1 MKSLW
6 TFFKLHFT
14 KKRFL
19 SFFCAVLIYIIL
31 NYLLRLLG
39 SDAFTF
45 ALHKLIYSSAILF
58 AVVIYPCYQKSLRVG
73 KRWLFFYIAMLGAV
87 LLPVVLPVFYGH
99 PVKEIVFTETLA
111 LSTFI
116 FSILSFFACISVKKL
131 RGIGSY
137 LSVISKFIF
146 LFGTVLVFL
155 VFLLPAG
162 YVIVSGGHP
171 ITADILLTLFQT
183 NTMEAIEYVQSQSH
197 LLWASLFVLILTF
210 LTVLARMAVTVRKS
224 TSDLSKSYI
233 FLLIFCICLFA
244 VTDAKRIRHYY
255 PINAVQETKQSLQ
268 QYTEYGKAK
277 EERQK
282 RLAALTNL
290 AIHESAQG
298 VYVLVIGESETRD
311 HMHAYGYSRETT
323 PWLDEMQKDR
333 GMILFKNSFSNHTH
347 TVPVLSY
354 ALSEKNQYNNIPLEK
369 AYSILEV
376 AKAAGYETWW
386 ISNQMKYGAWD
397 TPVAEIAST
406 ADHEVW
412 INGHAGENTRSEY
425 YDKEL
430 VNHLPEKLNRK
441 NTLIVIHLMGNH
453 SSYNDHHPQEYN
465 RFQGTDEIV
474 DAYDGSV
481 AYVDDVL
488 KEVYEKVKEYP
499 YFGGMVYFSDHGEDP
514 ANRYGHEATKYT
526 PIMSRIP
533 AFVYLSPY
541 GQTQRPEIFTAL
553 QNNKNNYWSNDL
565 VYDMLIGLLGIS
577 GAPGENPQK
586 DITSSSYS
594 LSANEIRTLHGKR
607 SPLS

>member
-1 MKSLW
+1 MKFLWNSL
-6 TFFKLHFT
+6 KLYFT
-14 KKRFL
+14 KKRCL
-19 SFFCAVLIYIIL
+19 SFFGAVLIYIII

-45 ALHKLIYSSAILF
+45 ALHKLVYSSAVLF
-58 AVVIYPCYQKSLRVG
+58 AVVMYPCYRESLLKG
-73 KRWLFFYIAMLGAV
+73 KKWLFFYVSILAAV
-87 LLPVVLPVFYGH
+87 ILPVMLPFFYGR
-99 PVKEIVFTETLA
+99 PVKAIVFTEALS

-116 FSILSFFACISVKKL
+116 FSILFFFACISVKKL
-131 RGIGSY
+131 KGICAY
-137 LSVISKFIF
+137 LPAISKFIF
-146 LFGTVLVFL
+146 LFGTVLLFL
-155 VFLLPAG
+155 AFLLPTG
-162 YVIVSGGHP
+162 YVIVSGGHS

-197 LLWASLFVLILTF
+197 LLWASLFVLILIL
-210 LTVLARMAVTVRKS
+210 LTVLARMAATARKS

-233 FLLIFCICLFA
+233 LFLVFCICLFA

-255 PINAVQETKQSLQ
+255 PINAIQETKQALH

-282 RLAALTNL
+282 RLSTLKDL
-290 AIHESAQG
+290 EIHESAQG

-311 HMHAYGYSRETT
+311 HMHVYGYSRETT
-323 PWLDEMQKDR
+323 PWLDKMQKDR
-333 GMILFKNSFSNHTH
+333 GMVLFTNSFSNHTH

-376 AKAAGYETWW
+376 ARAAGYETWW
-386 ISNQMKYGAWD
+386 ISNQLKYSAWD

-406 ADHEVW
+406 ADQEIW

-430 VNHLPEKLNRK
+430 VNHLPDTLNQK
-441 NTLIVIHLMGNH
+441 NTLIIIHLMGNH

-488 KEVYEKVKEYP
+488 KEIYEKVKEYP

-514 ANRYGHEATKYT
+514 EHRYGHEATKYT

-541 GQTQRPEIFTAL
+541 EQARRPEIFTAL
-553 QNNKNNYWSNDL
+553 QNNKNDYWSNDL